1 MNDDDVNRMFGWAL
15 FKVQKKYTRLSKND
29 IIDTME
35 TEKLK
40 VISDMSVN
48 YKDIVHDEKCMRL
61 YYPLD
66 ESIRNRGNLTLIHPS
81 YCHTFSSVLENIKR
95 IVKYMMEE
103 NNNVIPDK
111 DAIKERLGKKYE
123 NDDTNDIYNIMLI
136 MKKRVITPH
145 LDDDELQSIV
155 WELIERV
162 MNAAAGEYV
171 RNYRRQVLVRVN
183 TVAFRT
189 ELAVKSEKNK

>member
-1 MNDDDVNRMFGWAL
+1 
-15 FKVQKKYTRLSKND
+15 
-29 IIDTME
+29 
-35 TEKLK
+35 
-40 VISDMSVN
+40 MSVN
-48 YKDIVHDEKCMRL
+48 YKDIVHDEKYMRL

-111 DAIKERLGKKYE
+111 DAIKERLGQKYE

-162 MNAAAGEYV
+162 LNATVGEFV

-189 ELAVKSEKNK
+189 ELAVKSEKK